1 MMPRKTMET
10 KTIRTPSRRFSTGQL
25 TFRRNPATKQI
36 PKTVKKMVFRWR
48 PDIIVGTGDR
58 YPAHL
63 SYFHALAVTCALTM
77 LPGCAL
83 AKRKAVG
90 MVASTLASSGDVF
103 TRDDDLEL
111 VGQAIPFGLKLY
123 ESLLES
129 APKNKDLLIA
139 TCSNFTQYGLAY
151 LETEALEL
159 GEAQHHDEVAH
170 LNARALKLYLRAR
183 GYCLRAMEVRF
194 PGIKPKLLA
203 DPARALTAARKSDV
217 PLLYWT
223 AASWGS
229 AIGLGVDKPELVID
243 MPVVRALADR
253 ALALDSSWGNGTL
266 QEMFISLESLPEALG
281 GSPARARE
289 HFARAIELEGGRS
302 PGPYVAL
309 AVGVAMPAQ
318 DRTEFES
325 LLRKALAIDPE
336 QDPHNRLITL
346 VQQRRARALL
356 DHIDTMFTK

>member
-1 MMPRKTMET
+1 MSTFA
-10 KTIRTPSRRFSTGQL
+10 RTLAALVRL
-25 TFRRNPATKQI
+25 T
-36 PKTVKKMVFRWR
+36 
-48 PDIIVGTGDR
+48 
-58 YPAHL
+58 
-63 SYFHALAVTCALTM
+63 ALTCVIA
-77 LPGCAL
+77 LLTGCAIVQ
-83 AKRKAVG
+83 RKAVG

-111 VGQAIPFGLKLY
+111 VGDAIPFGLKLY
-123 ESLLES
+123 ESLLDS

-139 TCSNFTQYGLAY
+139 TCSNFTQYGVAY
-151 LETEALEL
+151 VETEAMVL

-170 LNARALKLYLRAR
+170 LNQRALKLYLRAK

-194 PGIKPKLLA
+194 PGIGQKLLT
-203 DPARALTAARKSDV
+203 DPSPALAKAEKKDV
-217 PLLYWT
+217 PLLYWM

-229 AIGLGVDKPELVID
+229 AISLGVDKPDIVID

-253 ALALDSSWGNGTL
+253 ALALDESWSKGAIH
-266 QEMFISLESLPEALG
+266 EMFISLDSLPEALG

-289 HFARAIELEGGRS
+289 HFAKAIELQHALS

-309 AVGVAMPAQ
+309 ATGVALPAQ
-318 DRTEFES
+318 DRAEFEK
-325 LLRKALAIDPE
+325 LLQTALAIDPE
-336 QDPHNRLITL
+336 KDPSVRLVTL